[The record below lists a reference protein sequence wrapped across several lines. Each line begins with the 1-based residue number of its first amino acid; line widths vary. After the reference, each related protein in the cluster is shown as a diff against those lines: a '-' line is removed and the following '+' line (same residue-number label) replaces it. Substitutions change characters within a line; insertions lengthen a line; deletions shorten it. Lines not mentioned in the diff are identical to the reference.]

1 MSKKLNLV
9 RMNKVVEAKRI
20 FKEISL
26 KIGEEDFDV
35 RLETS
40 FRYKIVEDMFQWLG
54 KNELFFT
61 VLEDENVMASLLI
74 LNFLTDIEMGE
85 TIDEQVD
92 SLVFLSESEVLA
104 EILNAFPTES
114 LQKYVEEIEKLTQ
127 KLEKGMDTLNSKL
140 NLKEVIKDGGKE
152 ND

>member
-92 SLVFLSESEVLA
+92 SLVFLSESGVLA